1 VRRAFA
7 LAVPATLVVA
17 IAAAVVPRGGEG
29 RDNAAHAAARS
40 FLTRYVE
47 PSGQVVRRDQGGD
60 TVSEGQAYAMLI
72 AAAIGDRSR
81 FGRVWRWTQGNLQRP
96 DGLFSWRPGDPQSA
110 SDADLDI
117 ARALLVG
124 AHRFHRPALA
134 RSAHRVA
141 RAIVAGETA
150 KVGRD
155 RVLVAGP
162 WARPEAIVDPSY
174 FAPRTFE
181 LLGMRRLRAS
191 GLRIVRKLQDHRSG
205 LAPDWARAVPGGA
218 VPIGTPDDPG
228 GQAVFGYDAVRIPM
242 RLAES
247 CDPRVR
253 RDAAAPRASLQRTLA
268 PVRDLGGT
276 PLAPGEHA
284 VTAVAAA
291 AASAAAGQRAK
302 AAAFLAHAAAWDRA
316 NPTYYGSA
324 WVALG
329 RIMLTT
335 RWLQGC
341 PPMR

>member
-1 VRRAFA
+1 MRRAFA

-81 FGRVWRWTQGNLQRP
+81 FDRVWRWTQGNLQRP

-124 AHRFHRPALA
+124 AHRFNRPTLA

-218 VPIGTPDDPG
+218 VPIGTPDDP
-228 GQAVFGYDAVRIPM
+228 
-242 RLAES
+242 
-247 CDPRVR
+247 
-253 RDAAAPRASLQRTLA
+253 
-268 PVRDLGGT
+268 
-276 PLAPGEHA
+276 
-284 VTAVAAA
+284 
-291 AASAAAGQRAK
+291 
-302 AAAFLAHAAAWDRA
+302 
-316 NPTYYGSA
+316 
-324 WVALG
+324 
-329 RIMLTT
+329 
-335 RWLQGC
+335 
-341 PPMR
+341 